1 MEKLKL
7 EGGVIHGGVMTLAM
21 PKKVAE
27 ISLCG
32 AVRFEILDTAGFIR
46 PTEEQIKKLKET
58 FCIDVKLF
66 DAEVE

>member
-1 MEKLKL
+1 MGKLKL
-7 EGGVIHGGVMTLAM
+7 EGGTIHGGRLTIVT

-32 AVRFEILDTAGFIR
+32 AVRFEILDTATFIR
-46 PTEEQIKKLKET
+46 PTEEQIKNLKET
-58 FCIDVKLF
+58 FCIEVKLF

>member
-1 MEKLKL
+1 MLISGTL
-7 EGGVIHGGVMTLAM
+7 NGGRMTIIE

-32 AVRFEILDTAGFIR
+32 AVLFTILDTSQFIR
-46 PTEEQIKKLKET
+46 PTEEQIKNLKET
-58 FCIDVKLF
+58 FCIEVKLF